1 MKTDR
6 RLPRQA
12 WGKRKLSYRLT
23 PDPGVLRVAAGSE
36 HDTGQVR
43 YTQCFDEIHKAVRK
57 ARKHTINLLVH
68 RLYNDSYVY

>member
-12 WGKRKLSYRLT
+12 WGKRKLGYRLT
-23 PDPGVLRVAAGSE
+23 PDPGVLCVAGRPE

-57 ARKHTINLLVH
+57 ARNTIDLLVH
-68 RLYNDSYVY
+68 RLYNNLYVY